1 VKKPLQRN
9 AARSYSFTRCVS
21 KQKNE
26 PKEKEKYPENAIE
39 MTQLKRYDI
48 SVNHAFGV

>member
-1 VKKPLQRN
+1 MIC
-9 AARSYSFTRCVS
+9 SFVS